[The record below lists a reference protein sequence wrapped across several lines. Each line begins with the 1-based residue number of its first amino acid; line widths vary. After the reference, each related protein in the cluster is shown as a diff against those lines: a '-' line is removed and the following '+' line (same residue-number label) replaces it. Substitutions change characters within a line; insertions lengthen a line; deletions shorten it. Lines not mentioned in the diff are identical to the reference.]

1 MSLHYSI
8 FGKKS
13 QGKGDLPAFAKM
25 GIAFYHKGAI
35 LVCKDMIAERKEV
48 T

>member
-8 FGKKS
+8 FGRKS
-13 QGKGDLPAFAKM
+13 QGKGNIPAFTKM

-35 LVCKDMIAERKEV
+35 LVFKDMIAERKEV